1 MQKLGQI
8 HIDDMIRFSRLILQF
23 QDVIRVVDLPRGTG
37 RENDV
42 EHSYHLAMM
51 AWYLNSAGG
60 FGYNVDKV
68 IRYALVHDLA
78 EAYAGDVHAFDA
90 AARQGKVQREAEA
103 MSRIKQEFP
112 LGKDI
117 TDAVHDYELRIDD
130 EARFVYALD
139 KLMPILMIYL
149 EGGKTWRADGLSLSQ
164 IHDNKQ
170 DKVAQSE
177 PVNDLYLQL
186 KALLDDQPHLFEF
199 K

>member
-1 MQKLGQI
+1 MQRTALSIK
-8 HIDDMIRFSRLILQF
+8 DMIQFSRLILRF
-23 QDVIRVVDLPRGTG
+23 QDTIRVVDLPRGTS

-60 FGYNVDKV
+60 LGYDVDKV

-78 EAYAGDVHAFDA
+78 ETYAGDVHAFDA
-90 AARQGKVQREAEA
+90 EARRGKVQREAEA
-103 MSRIKQEFP
+103 MSRIEREFP
-112 LGKDI
+112 LGAEI
-117 TDAVHDYELRIDD
+117 TDAVHDYEGRVDD

-149 EGGKTWRADGLSLSQ
+149 EGGKTWRDDGLSLSQ

-170 DKVAQSE
+170 DKVALSE
-177 PVNDLYLQL
+177 PVSDLYLQL
-186 KALLDDQPHLFEF
+186 KSLLDDQPDLFEV